1 MNVIH
6 RFMKKLKVYIL
17 LALIGAWVVS
27 CSEDDKLTVVIQDN
41 VERGAVLRTISNDPN
56 AFVFDDENSVWTITI
71 EEQDVLDGGLLGSV
85 DVFVNYVDLTGNGVS
100 ATETQITTVD
110 ASDFAGDVNG
120 LPRATFSLTYG
131 EVLAALGLPFD
142 TSYASDAIAIRFVL
156 NLTDGRTFTNSDV
169 TGTVQGGS
177 FFASPFAYQANI
189 VCPPKAGT
197 IGTWTVDMQDSF
209 GDGWNGAQL
218 DVTIDGTTQS
228 FLVSEA
234 QGFTNTETFD
244 ITADNQTLSII
255 YRAGDFDGE
264 NTFQVT
270 NPNSIEIINAGPSP
284 PVDTELLDYCSDF

>member
-1 MNVIH
+1 
-6 RFMKKLKVYIL
+6 MKYIRYHIIAICSL
-17 LALIGAWVVS
+17 MLFA

-56 AFVFDDENSVWTITI
+56 SFTFDDPDSQWTITI
-71 EEQDVLDGGLLGSV
+71 EEQDHDDGALLESV
-85 DVFVNYVDLTGNGVS
+85 DVFVNYTDLTGNGVS
-100 ATETQITTVD
+100 ATETQITTIE
-110 ASDFAGDVNG
+110 ASDFVGDVNG
-120 LPRATFSLTYG
+120 LPRTTFSLVYG

-142 TSYASDAIAIRFVL
+142 TSYASDAINVRLVL
-156 NLTDGRTFTNSDV
+156 NLIDGRSFTDVDV

-218 DVTIDGTTQS
+218 DVTIDGDTQS

-234 QGFTNTETFD
+234 QGFTNTETFE
-244 ITADNQTLSII
+244 ITPDNQVLSII
-255 YRAGDFDGE
+255 YRGGDFDGE
-264 NTFQVT
+264 VTFQVT
-270 NPNSIEIINAGPSP
+270 NPNSVEIINAGPSP
-284 PVDTELLDYCSDF
+284 VTDTEFLDYCSDF